1 MCLFSSPKLLVC
13 VVTNWILLPL
23 NMIKSKTRFGGKIWW
38 ISKAKHVKLLTDF
51 PLLVKYVRH
60 GGHVTFGR
68 SSNQFVSFLE
78 RDLLAAGR
86 DICLSLARN
95 RHNLRKVSHQIECSS
110 CSQSTRLYLG
120 LNTTAGKKRVLVNPW
135 VMAKYATKAASSTLS
150 SPADKK
156 CGKSS
161 TQLLPLG

>member
-13 VVTNWILLPL
+13 VVTNWIFLPL

-86 DICLSLARN
+86 DILFELGAKSTRPQ
-95 RHNLRKVSHQIECSS
+95 RKASHQIECSS

-120 LNTTAGKKRVLVNPW
+120 LNTTAGKKGFWLI
-135 VMAKYATKAASSTLS
+135 
-150 SPADKK
+150 
-156 CGKSS
+156 
-161 TQLLPLG
+161 LG